1 MNRILSS
8 HPHNHI
14 TFPKGTVICAG
25 LIILI
30 SVYFGSVQ
38 IYSVQHIAY
47 ATRGNNFKLI
57 YEPRHSKLDVID
69 WNTEMF
75 QVSYQLQNLKKP
87 NIKIDLVSPHYIREL
102 TGQYI
107 KVKGTITN
115 LSPLD
120 SATDGIAYISIV
132 DTEEK
137 IPVDLEDWSVE
148 KGLYIPYLKPGQSL
162 PLEWDVRLVK
172 AGTYNVDILF
182 NINGDIDSPPIA
194 SSKISL
200 VVEPKLNLNPENVLP
215 ITFGVPGALV
225 AVLGSINYL
234 HSKKISIRK

>member
-1 MNRILSS
+1 MNRILS

-25 LIILI
+25 IIILV

-47 ATRGNNFKLI
+47 ATRGNNFKLV
-57 YEPRHSKLDVID
+57 YEPSHSKLDVNN
-69 WNTEMF
+69 WNAEMF
-75 QVSYQLQNLKKP
+75 QISYQLQNLKKP

-107 KVKGTITN
+107 KVRGTITN
-115 LSPLD
+115 LSPFD
-120 SATDGIAYISIV
+120 SATGGIAYISIV
-132 DTEEK
+132 DTDEK

-182 NINGDIDSPPIA
+182 NINGDTDSPPIA

-234 HSKKISIRK
+234 HSKKTSIRK